1 MCDFLSVR
9 LAENRSRIFSLTEK
23 FRDPDS
29 WLEPSAETAET
40 RASLRLSL
48 PDVCQAVGILL
59 SHSHYV
65 HVSSAGIE
73 PAFPPS
79 EGDVLSII
87 RRGLYKKT
95 RLSVSQC
102 YFILRRG
109 ESAFL
114 VEDCIKSSPLSLRA
128 DRGGPEGLFSIS
140 IHWIATLRSR

>member
-1 MCDFLSVR
+1 MSS
-9 LAENRSRIFSLTEK
+9 AENRSQIFSLTGK

-87 RRGLYKKT
+87 RRGLFYKKT
-95 RLSVSQC
+95 GFSPSQC
-102 YFILRRG
+102 LCIEKDRTRFSLLCAWQESNLRPSG
-109 ESAFL
+109 PQPDA
-114 VEDCIKSSPLSLRA
+114 LSTELQARTKPKPSKIIIRKA
-128 DRGGPEGLFSIS
+128 
-140 IHWIATLRSR
+140 